1 MTNILLLGPPGAG
14 KGTVAQFLVE
24 SKKMKVL
31 ATGHM
36 LRQAISDKTA
46 LGLQAKAIMDQG
58 KLVSDSVMLD
68 LVVDF
73 IAKHNSDV
81 GLVFDGFPR
90 TIVQAE
96 AMAER
101 GIKLD
106 LVVLL
111 DVSDEI
117 LIKRMSG
124 RRVHPGSGRVYHIE
138 NNPPKNPGLDDLTNE
153 PLVMRADDDASVV
166 KDRLAVY
173 HDLTA
178 PLINFYKESDI
189 RFEIIDAAND
199 LDQVLDCIG
208 HLLPQFSQ

>member
-189 RFEIIDAAND
+189 RFEIINAAND
-199 LDQVLDCIG
+199 LHQVLDC
-208 HLLPQFSQ
+208 LYYLVSQ

>member
-189 RFEIIDAAND
+189 RLEIINAAKD
-199 LDQVLDCIG
+199 LSQVLNCFDYIV
-208 HLLPQFSQ
+208 P

>member
-199 LDQVLDCIG
+199 LHQVLDCF
-208 HLLPQFSQ
+208 HYLLPQ